1 MIQAVVLDVGNVLI
15 GLEFERAYRA
25 ASRLSGLAE
34 DEIRRRLSDPSLARD
49 YETGRMSSL
58 DFYERCRVLLDLAIG
73 FEEFGALWTD
83 MFADKPLIDE
93 SLLAAIKQRC
103 PLLVASN
110 TNELHFDYLLSKY
123 PLFRFFDKLVLSYQ
137 IGSMKPDAA
146 FFEAVLERSGRPP
159 EELFFT
165 DDVEANIE
173 GARRLGID
181 AEIFVGEESLRR
193 SLRERGIEV

>member
-34 DEIRRRLSDPSLARD
+34 DEIRRRLSDPNLARD

-58 DFYERCRVLLDLAIG
+58 EFYKRCRDLLDLAIG
-73 FEEFGALWTD
+73 FEEFGALWAD

-93 SLLAAIKQRC
+93 SLLVAAKQHC

-123 PLFRFFDKLVLSYQ
+123 PLFRFFDELVLSYRV
-137 IGSMKPDAA
+137 GAMKPDAA
-146 FFEAVLERSGRPP
+146 FFEAVVDRSGRRP

-173 GARRLGID
+173 GARSLGID
-181 AEIFVGEESLRR
+181 AEVFVGEESLRR
-193 SLRERGIEV
+193 SLLERGLEV